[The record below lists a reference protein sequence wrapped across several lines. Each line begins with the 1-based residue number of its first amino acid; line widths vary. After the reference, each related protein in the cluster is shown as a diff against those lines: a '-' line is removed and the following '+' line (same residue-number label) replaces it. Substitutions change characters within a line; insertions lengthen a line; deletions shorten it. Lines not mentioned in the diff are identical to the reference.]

1 MTTDPDIKVFL
12 DFSAGAMNVN
22 GLVRNWEAEFVE
34 EIESLKIESLKT
46 SFRRG
51 FAKGLSGQISISEY
65 ERETGWSFDTPEEL
79 HDHLRA
85 LWSRFYR
92 DADPQEQVR

>member
-22 GLVRNWEAEFVE
+22 GLVQNWETEFVE
-34 EIESLKIESLKT
+34 EIENLKVESLRT

-51 FAKGLSGQISISEY
+51 FAKGLSGQISIREY
-65 ERETGWSFDTPEEL
+65 ERETGWSFDTPEDL
-79 HDHLRA
+79 NDHLSA
-85 LWSRFYR
+85 LWTRFYG
-92 DADPQEQVR
+92 DADPEENVR